1 MIEDNEEVLDEL
13 LGDPMKNYYHYS
25 AKYLL
30 KTDLR
35 LYTNDY
41 KIGHIYV
48 CPYVVVS
55 TGQQPFLQFLLNKK
69 VRMNPYSQDLETYF
83 DFYDFFHMDGMDI
96 ILTCQK
102 MLNVL
107 FLNETRGVNH
117 HFECNGFINEDSNM
131 YIFFECSSLNKD
143 STVTNINHKWL
154 ALSSEIVSSS
164 KIYDTS
170 IHEHVTTFFE
180 NNPDF
185 LYLKD
190 IYENDYELPV
200 AGYSGSSK
208 VNTEFMSVF
217 GLSKTQ
223 RETYMGPYYYFTNYE
238 NALTV
243 ALLNKKTDPK
253 SQGGINRFA
262 VFKGKTVDDVV
273 IPDETGSWA
282 NEYDS
287 VYIKYLNL
295 EAIPYE
301 KRPIIHKEILVVKS
315 YEQQVPISYYLLG

>member
-1 MIEDNEEVLDEL
+1 MEEDNEEVLDEL
-13 LGDPMKNYYHYS
+13 LGDPMKNYYNYS
-25 AKYLL
+25 AKYSLN
-30 KTDLR
+30 TDLR

-41 KIGHIYV
+41 KIGHIYL

-55 TGQQPFLQFLLNKK
+55 SGQQPFLQFLLNKK
-69 VRMNPYSQDLETYF
+69 IYTNPSTKKLDTYF
-83 DFYDFFHMDGMDI
+83 QFYEFFYMDGLDI
-96 ILTCQK
+96 MATCQQT
-102 MLNVL
+102 N
-107 FLNETRGVNH
+107 FVNH
-117 HFECNGFINEDSNM
+117 HFECNGFLNEECNM
-131 YIFFECSSLNKD
+131 YIFFDCSPLNKD
-143 STVTNINHKWL
+143 STVTNINHIWL
-154 ALSSEIVSSS
+154 ALSSEIVGER
-164 KIYDTS
+164 KIYDTQ
-170 IHEHVTTFFE
+170 IHENVTMFFE

-190 IYENDYELPV
+190 MYEHDYELPV

-238 NALTV
+238 NALTI
-243 ALLNKKTDPK
+243 ALFNKKADPK

-262 VFKGKTVDDVV
+262 VFKGKTVDDVSV
-273 IPDETGSWA
+273 PDETGSWA
-282 NEYDS
+282 TEYDS

-295 EAIPYE
+295 DAVAYE

>member
-1 MIEDNEEVLDEL
+1 MEQDNEEVLDEL
-13 LGDPMKNYYHYS
+13 LGDPMKNYYNYS
-25 AKYLL
+25 AKYSL

-35 LYTNDY
+35 LYTNEY

-48 CPYVVVS
+48 CPYVVVTS
-55 TGQQPFLQFLLNKK
+55 GQHPFLQFVLNKK
-69 VRMNPYSQDLETYF
+69 IYTNPSTKKLDTYF
-83 DFYDFFHMDGMDI
+83 QFYEFFYMDGMDI
-96 ILTCQK
+96 MSTCQK

-107 FLNETRGVNH
+107 FLNQTNFVNH
-117 HFECNGFINEDSNM
+117 HFECNGFLNEECNM
-131 YIFFECSSLNKD
+131 YIFFDCTPLNKD
-143 STVTNINHKWL
+143 STVTNTNHMWL
-154 ALSSEIVSSS
+154 ALSSEIIGER
-164 KIYDTS
+164 KIYDTE
-170 IHEHVTTFFE
+170 IHENVTMFFE

-190 IYENDYELPV
+190 MYEHDYELPV

-217 GLSKTQ
+217 GLSKTP
-223 RETYMGPYYYFTNYE
+223 RETYMGSYYYFTNYN

-243 ALLNKKTDPK
+243 ALFNKRANPK

-262 VFKGKTVDDVV
+262 VFKGKTVDEVA

-295 EAIPYE
+295 DAVPYE
-301 KRPIIHKEILVVKS
+301 KRPIIHKEILVVKK

>member
-1 MIEDNEEVLDEL
+1 MEEYNDEVLDEL
-13 LGDPMKNYYHYS
+13 LDDSMKNYYNYS
-25 AKYLL
+25 AKYSLNTNL
-30 KTDLR
+30 Q

-48 CPYVVVS
+48 CPYVVVTS
-55 TGQQPFLQFLLNKK
+55 GQQPFLQFLLNKK
-69 VRMNPYSQDLETYF
+69 IYTNPSTQKLDTYF
-83 DFYDFFHMDGMDI
+83 QFYEFFYMDGLDI
-96 ILTCQK
+96 MMTCQK

-107 FLNETRGVNH
+107 FLKETKGVNQ
-117 HFECNGFINEDSNM
+117 HFECNGFLNEDCNM
-131 YIFFECSSLNKD
+131 YIFFDCTQYNKD
-143 STVTNINHKWL
+143 STVTNVNHMWL
-154 ALSSEIVSSS
+154 ALSSEIIGKC
-164 KIYDTS
+164 KIYDTQ
-170 IHEHVTTFFE
+170 IHENITMFFE

-190 IYENDYELPV
+190 MYENDYELPL

-208 VNTEFMSVF
+208 INTEFMSVF
-217 GLSKTQ
+217 GLNKTQ

-238 NALTV
+238 NAMTI
-243 ALLNKKTDPK
+243 ALFIKRADPK

-262 VFKGKTVDDVV
+262 VFKGKTVDDVAV
-273 IPDETGSWA
+273 PDETGSWA

-295 EAIPYE
+295 DVVPYE